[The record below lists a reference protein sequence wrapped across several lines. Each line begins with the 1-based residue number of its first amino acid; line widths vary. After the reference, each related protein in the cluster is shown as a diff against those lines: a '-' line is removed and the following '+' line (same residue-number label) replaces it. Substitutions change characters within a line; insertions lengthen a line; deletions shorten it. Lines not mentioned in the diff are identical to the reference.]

1 MYIIAIGWLWVALL
15 LAITESSVT
24 AGLITLFL
32 WGLLPCGLML
42 WFSGTRVRRER
53 QAYRLLTSHALEEH
67 RHRKSRDL
75 TFRYGPFRQ
84 PTDKFLHFT
93 ARESSAVTLAANDLL
108 REHVRGP

>member
-15 LAITESSVT
+15 MAITESSVT

-53 QAYRLLTSHALEEH
+53 QAYRELLA
-67 RHRKSRDL
+67 
-75 TFRYGPFRQ
+75 RQ
-84 PTDKFLHFT
+84 RAD
-93 ARESSAVTLAANDLL
+93 ESNRTNPQADQ
-108 REHVRGP
+108 

>member
-15 LAITESSVT
+15 MAITESSVT

-53 QAYRLLTSHALEEH
+53 QAYRELLARQHADECN
-67 RHRKSRDL
+67 RTYTQAD
-75 TFRYGPFRQ
+75 Q
-84 PTDKFLHFT
+84 
-93 ARESSAVTLAANDLL
+93 
-108 REHVRGP
+108 

>member
-15 LAITESSVT
+15 MAITESSVT

-53 QAYRLLTSHALEEH
+53 QAYRELLA
-67 RHRKSRDL
+67 
-75 TFRYGPFRQ
+75 RQ
-84 PTDKFLHFT
+84 RADESNRTDT
-93 ARESSAVTLAANDLL
+93 QADQ
-108 REHVRGP
+108 